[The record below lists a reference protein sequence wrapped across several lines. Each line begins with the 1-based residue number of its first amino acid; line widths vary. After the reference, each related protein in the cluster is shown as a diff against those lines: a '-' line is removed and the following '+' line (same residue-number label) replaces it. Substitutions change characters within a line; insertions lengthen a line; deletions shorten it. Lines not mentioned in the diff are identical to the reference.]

1 MREGIAYAVG
11 SRRVRVL
18 LALVIVAALFG
29 MPYQVLL
36 PVFARDVLG
45 AGSSGLGLLMGAAGL
60 GAVGGAL
67 YLAARRTH
75 RRSAPVVAAA
85 LAAFGGGLVAF
96 AFSRTMALS
105 VACMVVVGAALIV
118 QMATSNTLLQLSA
131 PGDLRGRVI
140 SLYLLAFATAAP
152 IGALAAGWIAR
163 RVGAPWTVAGGGAV
177 CLLAAAAF
185 AARIPSL
192 RRAAAERT
200 RTD

>member
-1 MREGIAYAVG
+1 
-11 SRRVRVL
+11 
-18 LALVIVAALFG
+18 

-45 AGSSGLGLLMGAAGL
+45 AGSRGLGLLMGAAGL

-75 RRSAPVVAAA
+75 RRSAPLVAIA
-85 LAAFGGGLVAF
+85 LAAFGGALVAF
-96 AFSRTMALS
+96 AFSRTLALS
-105 VACMVVVGAALIV
+105 FACMVVVGAALIV

-131 PGDLRGRVI
+131 PEHMRGRVI
-140 SLYLLAFATAAP
+140 SLYLLSFATAAP

-163 RVGAPWTVAGGGAV
+163 RVGAPWTVAGGGALCV
-177 CLLAAAAF
+177 LAAIAF

-192 RRAAAERT
+192 RRSAAGRPMN
-200 RTD
+200 D